1 MKNILV
7 PVDFS
12 DVTDRVI
19 EQAAKLAGAFEAKIW
34 LLHCINQYPAVTSMN
49 EVPMVMPVGE
59 SELPEQFPAK
69 HEHLQQLLDSLQS
82 RGICAQALFV
92 TGSTRDE
99 ILTAAD
105 LHLIDMIVMGSHGHG
120 ALYDLMVGSV
130 TKSVLQDTHLPVL
143 VVPTE
148 LKKVKVT
155 EPIVAAVPVSQWEEP
170 MATPY

>member
-12 DVTDRVI
+12 DVTDRVL
-19 EQAAKLAGAFEAKIW
+19 EQAAKFASAFDAKIW
-34 LLHCINQYPAVTSMN
+34 LLHCVNQYPAVTSMN
-49 EVPMVMPVGE
+49 EVPMVLPVGE
-59 SELPEQFPAK
+59 ADLPEQFPAK
-69 HEHLQQLLDSLQS
+69 HEHLQQLQHAMES
-82 RGICAQALFV
+82 RGLCCQSIFV

-99 ILTAAD
+99 IMTAANH
-105 LHLIDMIVMGSHGHG
+105 HLIDLIVMGSHGHG

-130 TKSVLQDTHLPVL
+130 TKSILQDIHIPVL

-148 LKKVKVT
+148 LKKIPVPERAMAT
-155 EPIVAAVPVSQWEEP
+155 EAASQWEEP